1 MSEVAKQVMS
11 ERDAR
16 RVTERIREAVRDLN
30 VAAALKANTKV
41 KPRAKTQYLY
51 LMQSGINGPVKVGV
65 ANDVEARRRQLQTGN
80 PFRVR
85 VITVIPDAAQR
96 EFELHDLFGHFR
108 LEGEWFEPIQE
119 IFDWF
124 KIQEA

>member
-1 MSEVAKQVMS
+1 MNEIEKQVMS
-11 ERDAR
+11 EREAR
-16 RVTERIREAVRDLN
+16 RVTERIREAVRELN
-30 VAAALKANTKV
+30 VTAALKAKTKA
-41 KPRAKTQYLY
+41 KPQTKTQYLY

-65 ANDVEARRRQLQTGN
+65 ASDVEARRRQLQTGN
-80 PFRVR
+80 PFH
-85 VITVIPDAAQR
+85 ISIISTIPDAAQR

-124 KIQEA
+124 KIQES

>member
-1 MSEVAKQVMS
+1 MNDIQKQIMSEH
-11 ERDAR
+11 DAR
-16 RVTERIREAVRDLN
+16 RLTERIREAVRVLN
-30 VAAALKANTKV
+30 VAAALKAKDKS
-41 KPRAKTQYLY
+41 KPPTKTQYLY

-65 ANDVEARRRQLQTGN
+65 AVDVEARRRQLQTGN
-80 PFRVR
+80 PFHISVLS
-85 VITVIPDAAQR
+85 VIPNASHR

-124 KIQEA
+124 KIQES